1 MAKFLSSALA
11 VKKTL
16 RCDRKTLWQRKKMKM
31 YADKRANAKPSPIR
45 EGDTVLLRQE
55 KKNKLSTP
63 FEGIPYTVFQK
74 KGSMVTAER
83 TTDGRMV
90 TRNTKDFKSCPPST
104 KETTQATLSD
114 KASDAIVAAKPPSTV
129 NVAEQTSETPQPTR
143 VPPSPHPPSAEEPR
157 YPRRER
163 HKPARFKDYVCG

>member
-1 MAKFLSSALA
+1 
-11 VKKTL
+11 
-16 RCDRKTLWQRKKMKM
+16 M

-74 KGSMVTAER
+74 KGRMVTAER

-90 TRNTKDFKSCPPST
+90 TRNTKDFKSCPSST

-114 KASDAIVAAKPPSTV
+114 KADDAIVAEKSPSRV
-129 NVAEQTSETPQPTR
+129 DVAVQTSEMPQPTS
-143 VPPSPHPPSAEEPR
+143 VLYLECLIKS
-157 YPRRER
+157 
-163 HKPARFKDYVCG
+163 K